1 MPHSPRTALSPA
13 ARIAAG
19 LPLLAASL
27 LLTATAAH
35 AAPLPPARSAADA
48 GPCFAVETPP
58 GHVCVPAPKQ
68 CFAAPCPQYAFVP
81 ATEPYPVP
89 PMR

>member
-1 MPHSPRTALSPA
+1 MPHSSRTTPPPA

-27 LLTATAAH
+27 LFTAVTAH
-35 AAPLPPARSAADA
+35 AAPLPLPRPAADA
-48 GPCFAVETPP
+48 GPCSAVETPP

-81 ATEPYPVP
+81 ATEPRLVP
-89 PMR
+89 PKR